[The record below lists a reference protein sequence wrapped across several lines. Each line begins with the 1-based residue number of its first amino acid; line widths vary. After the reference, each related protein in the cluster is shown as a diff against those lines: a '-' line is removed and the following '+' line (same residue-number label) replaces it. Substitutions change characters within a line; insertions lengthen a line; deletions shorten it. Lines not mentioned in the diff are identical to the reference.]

1 MSLITSNSLFQTAAS
16 GLEVQKKRLEAA
28 AQNIANSRVSS
39 APGTIGYQIKS
50 VSSKGPDDI
59 NFLNVFES
67 QLEGVSNLQNE
78 LNSSSNLG
86 PTSEIV

>member
-39 APGTIGYQIKS
+39 TPGSIGYQIKS
-50 VSSKGPDDI
+50 VSSKGPEDTD
-59 NFLNVFES
+59 FLNVF
-67 QLEGVSNLQNE
+67 QFFKRF
-78 LNSSSNLG
+78 
-86 PTSEIV
+86 